1 VCACAWDVFGL
12 RERLLGVS
20 DPLTLYI
27 LCAPCRLATGQD
39 KKLYGPRCNCS
50 FQAASSSWGPYLQ
63 AELNTSYM
71 LVELLC
77 TLEALPPLCGWVRS
91 EGSGSGDE
99 MVRWQ

>member
-1 VCACAWDVFGL
+1 MCVCVGCIWSAGAFVGCV
-12 RERLLGVS
+12 R
-20 DPLTLYI
+20 PLDAVHLVYA
-27 LCAPCRLATGQD
+27 LQPCHRAGQ
-39 KKLYGPRCNCS
+39 KLYGPRCNCS

-99 MVRWQ
+99 MVRCH